1 MIILI
6 LNYLLFV
13 YLSIKCFNLSIGEFL
28 TLGFTM
34 LLRNFSTNNI

>member
-6 LNYLLFV
+6 LTYLLFV
-13 YLSIKCFNLSIGEFL
+13 YLSIKCFNSRIGEFL

-34 LLRNFSTNNI
+34 SLPYFSMSII